1 MGDGD
6 CNTVGEEASLP
17 LSPVK
22 TWRHRHREVKDM
34 ANCETCKKVQNA
46 PESVPYIVHEA
57 SMARME
63 RQIKRLWIAVI
74 IAVCLLFASNAGW
87 MIYESQ
93 FATISYEQDGEG
105 INNVNLGEQGDL
117 NNGATSEVQE
127 EETNGE

>member
-1 MGDGD
+1 
-6 CNTVGEEASLP
+6 
-17 LSPVK
+17 
-22 TWRHRHREVKDM
+22 M
-34 ANCETCKKVQNA
+34 ANCESCKKVQNA
-46 PESVPYIVHEA
+46 PESVPYIVHES

-63 RQIKRLWIAVI
+63 RQIKRIWITVI